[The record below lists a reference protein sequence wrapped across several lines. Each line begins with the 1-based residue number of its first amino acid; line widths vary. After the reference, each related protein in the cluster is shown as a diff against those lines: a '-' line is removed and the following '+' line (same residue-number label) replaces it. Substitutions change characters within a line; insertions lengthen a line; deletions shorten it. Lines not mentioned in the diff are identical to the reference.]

1 MDNCFLSRQKGRLGA
16 TVAGTLAVTVAS
28 VFAAPALAIEH
39 DRGYGEPYALL
50 GNRIVFTTWYFV
62 YPGKPDWRDA
72 SGNSVY
78 AREDAKLGRG
88 KAFFYCEDCP
98 EGIDFIVE
106 KPERGEPAISRE
118 KPWEAMGVRPLSLQV
133 DDGVYRM
140 WARCQDKEG
149 KDHNCYF
156 RSTDGSTWERPNLG
170 LVEFEGSTENNLY
183 PGDSMGSV
191 FIDPAAPA
199 DERYKTVWH
208 GDFDPERFEKDYK
221 NRRPYSHMALE
232 TDIGRVHSIRAAVS
246 PDGFRWTELRDPV
259 SVEPSDTDVIAYY
272 DQKLEKYV
280 MYTRSQ
286 MVGSRAPGF
295 PIEMHQRRN
304 NFSHRRA
311 IGRSES
317 KDFKAFPLSE
327 VIIEPG
333 TDMKP
338 TDSYYTNCRSAIPGA
353 PDHHLMFPAVY
364 HLTDDT
370 TSIELHTSY
379 DGKTWHRAPGGYILD
394 VSTEGQWDS
403 GCIFAVQS
411 LVELANGTWVLP
423 YVGFRYPHKFPR
435 GAWSYDVGLMR
446 WPKGR
451 LMALAAEDKGEFT
464 TVAFVSPG
472 DKLRINAVTR
482 LAGGILIEACD
493 FNGKPLVG
501 RSFGDAVPIVG
512 DQYRSLVTWKGHDT
526 LGVKKGEPLV
536 LRVRM
541 DKARIY
547 ALDFE

>member
-1 MDNCFLSRQKGRLGA
+1 MDNRFHSTLRNRLGEA
-16 TVAGTLAVTVAS
+16 IGGILAAAIVIA
-28 VFAAPALAIEH
+28 FAVPALAIEH
-39 DRGYGEPYALL
+39 ERGQGEPYPLL
-50 GNRIVFTTWYFV
+50 GSRIVFTTWYFV
-62 YPGKPDWRDA
+62 YPGKPDWRNA

-78 AREDAKLGRG
+78 ASGESKLGPG
-88 KAFFYCEDCP
+88 EASFYCDDCP
-98 EGIDFIVE
+98 RGIDFVVE
-106 KPERGEPAISRE
+106 KPERGQPAIARE
-118 KPWEAMGVRPLSLQV
+118 KPWEAMGLRPINLHV
-133 DDGVYRM
+133 EDGVYRM
-140 WARCQDKEG
+140 WAWCQDKYG
-149 KDHNCYF
+149 KNRNCFF
-156 RSTDGSTWERPNLG
+156 RSTDGTAWERPNLG
-170 LVEFEGSTENNLY
+170 FVEYEGSTENNLY
-183 PGDSMGSV
+183 PGEPTGSV
-191 FIDPAAPA
+191 FIDPTAPPE
-199 DERYKTVWH
+199 ERYKTVWH

-221 NRRPYSHMALE
+221 NRRPYSQMALE
-232 TDIGRVHSIRAAVS
+232 ADPGRVHSIRAAVS
-246 PDGFRWTELRDPV
+246 PDGFHWTVLPDPV
-259 SVEPSDTDVIAYY
+259 SVETSDTDVVAYY

-280 MYTRSQ
+280 MYTRIQ

-295 PIEMHQRRN
+295 SIEMQERRN
-304 NFSHRRA
+304 AFTGRRA

-338 TDSYYTNCRSAIPGA
+338 TDSFYTNCRTAIPGA
-353 PDHHLMFPAVY
+353 PDEHLMFPAMY
-364 HLTDDT
+364 HLSDDT

-403 GCIFAVQS
+403 GCVFAVQS
-411 LVELANGTWVLP
+411 LVGLPNGTWVLP

-435 GAWSYDVGLMR
+435 GAWSYDLGFMR

-451 LMALAAEDKGEFT
+451 LMAIAAEDKGEFT

-493 FNGKPLVG
+493 FNGKPLAG
-501 RSFGDAVPIVG
+501 HSFGDAVPIVG
-512 DQYRSLVTWKGHDT
+512 DHYRSLVTWKGHDT
-526 LGVKKGEPLV
+526 LGLKKGEPLV
-536 LRVRM
+536 LRFRM
-541 DKARIY
+541 DKAKIY